1 MHKGLSL
8 MNVKGSPED
17 GDIVG
22 EDGKIAVPDHVA
34 DAIRTLLRW
43 AGDDPT
49 REGLVDTPRRVARA
63 WKEYC
68 AGYGEDPAHHLSRIF
83 EEVGGYDEIVLLR
96 DIPFQ
101 SHCEHHMA
109 PIIGRAHIAYL
120 PKNHVVGISK
130 LARVLHA
137 YARRLQ
143 VQERLTAEVADCIW
157 NGLKPQGVA
166 VVIEASHACMTAR
179 GVRTPGVS
187 MVTSRM
193 MGVFR
198 DDERSRKEVLALMG
212 MQGRA

>member
-1 MHKGLSL
+1 MIMRENEVSD
-8 MNVKGSPED
+8 SIP
-17 GDIVG
+17 GDRRG
-22 EDGKIAVPDHVA
+22 PDGKLEVPDDVA
-34 DAIRTLLRW
+34 EAVRTLIRW
-43 AGDDPT
+43 AGDDPS
-49 REGLVDTPRRVARA
+49 REGLLDTPHRVARA
-63 WKEYC
+63 WREYC
-68 AGYGEDPAHHLSRIF
+68 EGYEEDPAYHLSRIF
-83 EEVGGYDEIVLLR
+83 HEVGGYDEIVMLN

-109 PIIGRAHIAYL
+109 PIIGKAHIAYL

-198 DDERSRKEVLALMG
+198 EDERSRKEVLALMG
-212 MQGRA
+212 HKE